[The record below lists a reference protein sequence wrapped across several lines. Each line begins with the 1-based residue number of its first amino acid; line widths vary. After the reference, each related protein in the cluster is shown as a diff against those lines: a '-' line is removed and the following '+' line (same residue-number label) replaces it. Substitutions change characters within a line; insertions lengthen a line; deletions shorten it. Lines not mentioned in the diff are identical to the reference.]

1 MYGCDN
7 PPQKIQRLIDGFGEP
22 SYAWPRVLP
31 DGNKRW
37 LLTWQDIGVSVTWE
51 EFPGGTSRL
60 NTLQIKLHDTIW
72 HGREAIF
79 HQVFDVSRPWNGL
92 NA

>member
-1 MYGCDN
+1 MHSYDN
-7 PPQKIQRLIDGFGEP
+7 SPQKIKTLIDGFGEP
-22 SYAWPRVLP
+22 TYAWPRTLP

-37 LLTWQDIGVSVTWE
+37 LMTWQDIGVSVTWE

-60 NTLQIKLHDTIW
+60 NTYQIKLHDAVW
-72 HGREAIF
+72 RGREATF
-79 HQVFDVSRPWNGL
+79 HQVFDVNRNWRGA